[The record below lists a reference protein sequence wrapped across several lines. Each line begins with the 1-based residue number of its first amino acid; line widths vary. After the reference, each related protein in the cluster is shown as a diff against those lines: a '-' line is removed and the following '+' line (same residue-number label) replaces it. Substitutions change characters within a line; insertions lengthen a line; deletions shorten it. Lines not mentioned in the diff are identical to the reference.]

1 MKEDDVQR
9 FNTVAKLEK
18 EIAGGKQ
25 LSERKVTENRRAPLR
40 ALFSL
45 PPFEVDTRFC
55 KDIDAICS
63 IMDLIRKP
71 SLLTNEGHSILL
83 CGTLLPQNRI
93 PTQHKPTLETQ
104 VTYGGP

>member
-1 MKEDDVQR
+1 MQSRFLKEDDVQR

-63 IMDLIRKP
+63 IMDLIR
-71 SLLTNEGHSILL
+71 
-83 CGTLLPQNRI
+83 
-93 PTQHKPTLETQ
+93 
-104 VTYGGP
+104 Y